1 MQVELKKEAEQRDLV
16 NKLEKVQTAKIN
28 EMENIEVKNPQLL
41 IDYNNNRKLIFR
53 KIMKIL
59 SMR

>member
-28 EMENIEVKNPQLL
+28 EMENIEVRIRN
-41 IDYNNNRKLIFR
+41 F
-53 KIMKIL
+53 
-59 SMR
+59 

>member
-16 NKLEKVQTAKIN
+16 KKLEKVQTAKIN

-41 IDYNNNRKLIFR
+41 TNNKRKFIFR

>member
-28 EMENIEVKNPQLL
+28 EMENIEVKKSATFN
-41 IDYNNNRKLIFR
+41 
-53 KIMKIL
+53 
-59 SMR
+59 